1 LGCCFGPLLEFLFG
15 LSGCLFLS
23 RILLLLVGDLFQAVE
38 FFSVQLVELGIDVL
52 DGVLCARDDY
62 VLTVGS

>member
-1 LGCCFGPLLEFLFG
+1 

-23 RILLLLVGDLFQAVE
+23 RVLLLLVGDLFQAVE